1 MATLLKKTLS
11 QDRMK
16 IDEQA
21 KAKQKEQISTEI
33 ARLMEIRLDTVD
45 QTLAEEYDKKIKELL
60 DRNDRIDTA
69 IKLIREQE
77 EAVKNTSERMQSMLA
92 ILKKKKVDFYKILVI
107 SPNELVFVVNVTN
120 KMTDKEIIADRENIS
135 KLDPIYEGE
144 VNGKDPKPTTI
155 KYKVVLI

>member
-1 MATLLKKTLS
+1 M
-11 QDRMK
+11 
-16 IDEQA
+16 A

-92 ILKKKKVDFYKILVI
+92 ILKKKKVDPSMLTSQMIKAFFYRILVI

-120 KMTDKEIIADRENIS
+120 KMTDKEIIADREKIS